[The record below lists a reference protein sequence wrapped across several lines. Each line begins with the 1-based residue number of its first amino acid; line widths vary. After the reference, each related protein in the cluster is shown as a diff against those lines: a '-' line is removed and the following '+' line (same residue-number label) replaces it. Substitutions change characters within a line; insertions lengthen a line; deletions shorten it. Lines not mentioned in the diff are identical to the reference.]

1 MAVRVRV
8 RNGQQIIVPIR
19 FTRAVTGAP
28 SPTAP
33 HIDDRGF
40 AMGVR
45 PGTWGSS
52 TARGAMCSL
61 AAGDR
66 IRVKVLR
73 EDIDAGTPLFV
84 TSTKPS
90 VVAVSAP
97 AHGSPLP
104 GDGIFEIEGL
114 VDRANDPVA
123 IEVHLGSADGPVIGE
138 LEPHIFQLRTLR
150 VRVHLVTI
158 NGVSTT
164 RTAQS
169 MVDTFRQINEIWR
182 PAGIVFEYDPAL
194 VRTPALNGFAV
205 AGQMTTNISG
215 GNWNEFSTIINTN
228 PDNFRI
234 NLYCVRDANEV
245 HGLTFDNR
253 TARPNGYGIVLA
265 DSGTANSNAHEL
277 CHYLDNPH
285 HSWEDAAQARNRAD
299 IWARRRL
306 LWSPDPWDPEALA
319 HRNDV
324 GYGNTRRG
332 ALITVKEMAGD
343 PWDGELARARRRSL
357 NPY

>member
-8 RNGQQIIVPIR
+8 RNNQQIIVPIR

-33 HIDDRGF
+33 DVDDRGF
-40 AMGVR
+40 NMGTR
-45 PGTWGSS
+45 PATWGSS

-61 AAGDR
+61 AAGDT

-73 EDIDAGTPLFV
+73 EDIDSGTPLFV
-84 TSTKPS
+84 TSSKPS
-90 VVAVSAP
+90 IVAVRAP

-114 VDRANDPVA
+114 VDRANDPV
-123 IEVHLGSADGPVIGE
+123 IVEVRIGGPDGPVIGE

-150 VRVHLVTI
+150 VRAHLVSI

-164 RTAQS
+164 RTAAGL
-169 MVDTFRQINEIWR
+169 VDTFRQINEIWR
-182 PAGIVFEYDPAL
+182 PAGIVYEYDPAL
-194 VRTPALNGFAV
+194 TRTPALNGFAV

-228 PDNFRI
+228 HDTFRI
-234 NLYCVRDANEV
+234 NMYFVRDANEV
-245 HGLTFDNR
+245 HGLTFGNT
-253 TARPNGYGIVLA
+253 TARPNGYGIVIA
-265 DSGTANSNAHEL
+265 DSGTPNSNAHEL

-285 HSWEDAAQARNRAD
+285 PSWEDAAQART
-299 IWARRRL
+299 
-306 LWSPDPWDPEALA
+306 P
-319 HRNDV
+319 
-324 GYGNTRRG
+324 
-332 ALITVKEMAGD
+332 
-343 PWDGELARARRRSL
+343 
-357 NPY
+357 